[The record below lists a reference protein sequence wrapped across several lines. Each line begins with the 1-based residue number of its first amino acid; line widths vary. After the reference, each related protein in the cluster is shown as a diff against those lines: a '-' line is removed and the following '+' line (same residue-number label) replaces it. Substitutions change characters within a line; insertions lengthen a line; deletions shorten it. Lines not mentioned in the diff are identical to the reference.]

1 MLDSV
6 IQQAVE
12 INYVN
17 KRIYS
22 EEIKMEIDLNGFINT
37 EVNESELFCDIF
49 LRENK
54 NKIRRR

>member
-49 LRENK
+49 LREYK